1 MRFIIALILL
11 IIVLG
16 SMAQKDATGQ
26 SGRDATPAG

>member
-16 SMAQKDATGQ
+16 SVSQKNANGK
-26 SGRDATPAG
+26 SGRDAKPAT